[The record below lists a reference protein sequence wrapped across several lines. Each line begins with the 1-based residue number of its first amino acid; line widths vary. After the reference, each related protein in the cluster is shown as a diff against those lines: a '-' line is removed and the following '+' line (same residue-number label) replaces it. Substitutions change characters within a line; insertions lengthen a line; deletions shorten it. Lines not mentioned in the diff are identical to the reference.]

1 MVRWWEHSAR
11 SLVNSQERIERA
23 EQLEREMLVTCA
35 FVALIFLSVILVGII
50 IHKDIFYGELLRQYS
65 LEYRILVK
73 RCEPFI
79 KVKYAD
85 MYRTKS
91 KKLMSYYKDIL
102 DTCNANPV
110 FNQSESNYSPE
121 HSS

>member
-11 SLVNSQERIERA
+11 SLVDSQERIERA
-23 EQLEREMLVTCA
+23 EQLEREMCVTCA

-102 DTCNANPV
+102 DTCNTNPV
-110 FNQSESNYSPE
+110 FNQSESN
-121 HSS
+121 

>member
-11 SLVNSQERIERA
+11 SLVNSRERIERE
-23 EQLEREMLVTCA
+23 EQSDREMCIICP
-35 FVALIFLSVILVGII
+35 FVALVLLSVILVGII
-50 IHKDIFYGELLRQYS
+50 VHKDIFYGELLRQYS

-73 RCEPFI
+73 RCEPYI

-91 KKLMSYYKDIL
+91 KKLMEYYKGIL
-102 DTCNANPV
+102 DTCNTNPV
-110 FNQSESNYSPE
+110 FNQSDNYLPE